1 MSLKTRIDT
10 VQGPVVTNNGTG
22 ISIERNTENRGFG
35 PFPVDSVPIIG
46 SSTLVAGS
54 AGVNVISGSG
64 VQTVVLPTAV
74 SCPGAEFVFR
84 VGSAAA
90 HIVTS
95 SLEATGSVV
104 IVSGSVAG
112 AKITLASSVGS
123 SVILKST
130 GAHFIVVGNFGNNP
144 VS

>member
-1 MSLKTRIDT
+1 MPLKTRIDT
-10 VQGPVVTNNGTG
+10 ALGPVTYKDDTG
-22 ISIERNTENRGFG
+22 ISIERTTANRGFA
-35 PFPVDSVPIIG
+35 PFPVDGVPTIG
-46 SSTLVAGS
+46 SSTLTAGDG
-54 AGVNVISGSG
+54 GVNIISGSG
-64 VQTVVLPTAV
+64 VQTVVLPTAA

-84 VGSAAA
+84 VGSASA
-90 HIVTS
+90 HVVTS
-95 SLEATGSVV
+95 SQETAGSTV

-112 AKITLASSVGS
+112 AKITFDSSVGA